1 MTNQPPYGHQGP
13 VSSGPHPSTPPG
25 VVHAPLPNPES
36 GKPSKGGRRFGLA
49 ALAIATIALLL
60 GRFAAVQ
67 SWRAADKADQAL
79 DQLNEFAGAPAA
91 TPTAEPPAVTDPPTD
106 PPTTDPTPAETG
118 SVPALNA
125 QTEYEVRYPDE
136 TLRMP
141 GDCAQT
147 VYIDLD
153 EPRVR
158 VQTGL
163 AEFTYHD
170 PCGTQT
176 AYVDLRQGVRGSLAP
191 SASITPIECGELIR
205 TSPLSDN
212 NQPIRRGQVYCINT
226 SLDEA
231 RNSAGTWKMVIL
243 EVTAVT
249 QDGAATFKASA
260 WDIPS

>member
-1 MTNQPPYGHQGP
+1 MTNQPPYGQQGP
-13 VSSGPHPSTPPG
+13 VSSGFPPPQPGAVRAPQPTP
-25 VVHAPLPNPES
+25 AT
-36 GKPSKGGRRFGLA
+36 GKPAKGGRLFGLA
-49 ALAIATIALLL
+49 ALAVALIALLL
-60 GRFAAVQ
+60 GGFAAVQ

-79 DQLNEFAGAPAA
+79 DQLTKLAAAPVA
-91 TPTAEPPAVTDPPTD
+91 TSTAEPPAVSDPPTD
-106 PPTTDPTPAETG
+106 PPALAEPTPADTG

-125 QTEYEVRYPDE
+125 QTEYKPKYPNE

-141 GDCAQT
+141 GNCNQT

-158 VQTGL
+158 VESGIS
-163 AEFTYHD
+163 EFTYYD
-170 PCGTQT
+170 GCGTQT
-176 AYVDLRQGVRGSLAP
+176 PYVNLHQGVRGSLAP
-191 SASITPIECGELIR
+191 SAFVTPIECGELIR
-205 TSPLSDN
+205 TSPLSDS

-260 WDIPS
+260 WDIPT